1 MNRKIVAI
9 GSAIIAFALLSSAA
23 YVFFLKPG
31 ETTTAPAPQ
40 TTTQE
45 APRAKQPAPSTMTSA
60 TKPGVYE
67 VYSDTKFI
75 EAKGKRLLFF
85 HAPWCPQCRQLD
97 ADLLKSKLPD
107 NVTIFK
113 VDYDSSTTLRQ
124 KYGVTLQT
132 TVVNVDQNGALINK
146 IVAYDQPSY
155 ATLQKAFNL

>member
-1 MNRKIVAI
+1 MNRRTIII
-9 GSAIIAFALLSSAA
+9 GGAIIAFALFASAI
-23 YVFFLKPG
+23 YILFLKPG

-40 TTTQE
+40 ATQNT
-45 APRAKQPAPSTMTSA
+45 PKGKQPAPSTITP
-60 TKPGVYE
+60 TTNPGVYE
-67 VYSDTKFI
+67 TYSDIKFA

-113 VDYDSSTTLRQ
+113 VDYDSSTALRQ

-132 TVVNVDQNGALINK
+132 TIVNVDQNGAMINK

-155 ATLQKAFNL
+155 ATIQKAFNL